1 MNPQPDRY
9 ERPALTIEL
18 PALWSLVCLAPVG
31 ADRNR
36 PAVPFCAP
44 SDYLGAMFNAISRPV
59 AAGTPPRRARAL
71 AAARRHSLH
80 VRLLR
85 RALEACVV
93 LALAGGA
100 TLTLYRNF
108 APRLPG
114 VAFEG
119 IGIEGGRIT
128 MDKPRL
134 TGQRPDG
141 RSYAITAVKAMQD
154 AQHPGD
160 VELAIVGGDIVM
172 PDRGT
177 SRISAGSGHY
187 DGAAET
193 LELSGGVQLVNAKYE
208 VDLRSVRIAFKSGD
222 YVSTEPV
229 TVRILP
235 DATITADSFSA
246 LQNGARAHFEGHV
259 RTLIEG
265 RAAAIPRSAP

>member
-1 MNPQPDRY
+1 MSTATFA
-9 ERPALTIEL
+9 PA
-18 PALWSLVCLAPVG
+18 A
-31 ADRNR
+31 
-36 PAVPFCAP
+36 
-44 SDYLGAMFNAISRPV
+44 
-59 AAGTPPRRARAL
+59 RRARAFD
-71 AAARRHSLH
+71 AARRHSAH
-80 VRLLR
+80 VWLLR
-85 RALEACVV
+85 RGLEACVV

-100 TLTLYRNF
+100 ILTLYRNF

-160 VELAIVGGDIVM
+160 VELAIVGGDIIM

-193 LELSGGVQLVNAKYE
+193 LDLAGGVRLVNARYE

-259 RTLIEG
+259 RTLVQG
-265 RAAAIPRSAP
+265 RAAAIAGSAP